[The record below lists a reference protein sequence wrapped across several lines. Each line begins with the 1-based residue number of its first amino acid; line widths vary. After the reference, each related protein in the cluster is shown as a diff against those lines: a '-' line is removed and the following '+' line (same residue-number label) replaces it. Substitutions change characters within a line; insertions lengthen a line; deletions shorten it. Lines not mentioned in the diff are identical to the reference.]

1 MSKDKIII
9 RGIRQHNLKNINVDI
24 PRNKLVVITG
34 ISGSGKSSLAFDTIY
49 AEGQR
54 RYVES
59 LSAYARQFLEM
70 MEKPDID
77 YIEGLS
83 PAIAIEQKSV
93 SRNPRSTVG
102 TITEIYD
109 YLRLLFAHI
118 GTVFC
123 YKCGKKIQSQ
133 SPSQIVEKIM
143 KYPVSTLRRQSF
155 GASATKIQ
163 VLAPLVRGRKGEY
176 TALLEKIQQEGYVRV
191 RIDGIIHDLEEDIG
205 IDKNKKHNIEVVI
218 DRLVVKSDNK
228 PYIADSVETALKLS
242 EGLVLIVVK
251 NKKTTE
257 EKLFSQKFSCPHC
270 DISYPELAPRM
281 FSFNSPYGAC
291 QQCHGLGEK
300 MEVDE
305 DLIVPDKNKSIN
317 EGAIEPWHNPVTTK
331 MHRWKNSVSTYFSTI
346 LESLS
351 YHYRFNLNTPFKD
364 LDENIRKI
372 ILYGSGEEL
381 VQFDVERAGQLHSY
395 EDAFEGVVGNIERR
409 YHDTDSEYVKAEI
422 YRKYIILKTCPE
434 CGGQRLKKEALSV
447 KIKNKTISEVTSLTI
462 EKVLR
467 FFENLDL
474 TSQEELIAHQI
485 LKEIKARLTFLMNV
499 GLDYISLERK
509 AETLSGGETAR
520 TRLATQIGSSLVG
533 VLYILDEPTVG
544 LHQRDTSRLITTL
557 KNLRDLG
564 NTIIIVEHDENTIK
578 SADHII
584 DLGPGAGEYGGE
596 IVAQGTPKEIMQ
608 SKNSLT
614 GKYLKKELTIPVP
627 EKNRIPKKGYL
638 EIWGAQEHNLK
649 NINVKFPLG
658 LFICI
663 TGVSGSGKSTL
674 IDEILF
680 KGLAKILY
688 HSKIKVGKHD
698 KITGADKIDK
708 VINITQEPIGR
719 TPRSNPATYTD
730 TFGPIREIFSKIK
743 TARIRGYKPG
753 RFSFNVKGGRCEKC
767 NGEGLLKIEMH
778 FLPDVYVTCEL
789 CKGKR
794 YNNET
799 LEVKYKGK
807 NIAEVLSM
815 SVEEALKFLENIP
828 VIQRKLQTLHDVGL
842 GYIKLGQSATTLSGG
857 EAQRIKLAKELSK
870 VATGNTLYILDEPT
884 TGLHFADTDK
894 LLKVLNRLV
903 DKGNTLIVIEHNP
916 DVIKI
921 ADYIIDLGPEGGDK
935 GGKIVAKG
943 TPKEVS
949 LCKKSHTGKI
959 IENILTPKKI
969 KPINKSV
976 SKKRIS

>member
-70 MEKPDID
+70 MEKPDVD

-93 SRNPRSTVG
+93 SKNPRSTVG

-118 GTVFC
+118 GTVYC
-123 YKCGKKIQSQ
+123 YQCGKQIQSQ

-143 KYPVSTLRRQSF
+143 KYPVS
-155 GASATKIQ
+155 TKIQ

-176 TALLEKIQQEGYVRV
+176 TALLEKIKQEGYVRV
-191 RIDGIIHDLEEDIG
+191 RIDGIIHDLEEDIR
-205 IDKNKKHNIEVVI
+205 IDKNKKHNIEIVI

-228 PYIADSVETALKLS
+228 PYIADSVETALKLA
-242 EGLVLIVVK
+242 EGLALIVAT

-270 DISYPELAPRM
+270 EISYSELTPRM

-291 QQCHGLGEK
+291 PECHGLGEK
-300 MEVDE
+300 MEVDA
-305 DLIVPDKNKSIN
+305 DLIVPDKNKSLA
-317 EGAIEPWHNPVTTK
+317 EGAVEPWDNPVTTK
-331 MHRWKNSVSTYFSTI
+331 RHMWKRSVGRYFSSI

-351 YHYRFNLNTPFKD
+351 YHYKFNLNTPFKD
-364 LDENIRKI
+364 LPENIRNI
-372 ILYGSGEEL
+372 ILYGSGDEL
-381 VQFDVERAGQLHSY
+381 IKFDVERAGQLHSY
-395 EDAFEGVVGNIERR
+395 QDAFEGVVGNIERR
-409 YHDTDSEYVKAEI
+409 YHDTDSEYVKEEI

-434 CGGQRLKKEALSV
+434 CKGQRLKKEALSV
-447 KIKNKTISEVTSLTI
+447 KIKNKSIAEVTSLTI
-462 EKVLR
+462 EEVLA
-467 FFENLDL
+467 FFENLKL
-474 TSQEELIAHQI
+474 TSQEELISHQI
-485 LKEIKARLTFLMNV
+485 LKEIKARLKFLMNV
-499 GLDYISLERK
+499 GLDYISLDRK

-544 LHQRDTSRLITTL
+544 LHQRDTGRLITTL

-584 DLGPGAGEYGGE
+584 DLGPGAGEYGGR
-596 IVAQGTPKEIMQ
+596 IVAQGTPQEIMR

-614 GKYLKKELTIPVP
+614 GKYLKKELIIPIP

-638 EIWGAQEHNLK
+638 EILGAEEHNLK
-649 NINVKFPLG
+649 KINVKFPLG

-674 IDEILF
+674 VDEILF
-680 KGLAKILY
+680 KGLARILY
-688 HSKIKVGKHD
+688 NSKIKAGIHD
-698 KITGADKIDK
+698 KIIGADKIDK

-730 TFGPIREIFSKIK
+730 TFGPIREIFSKAK
-743 TARIRGYKPG
+743 TARIRGYKSG
-753 RFSFNVKGGRCEKC
+753 RFSFNVKGGRCEQC
-767 NGEGLLKIEMH
+767 SGEGLLKIEMH
-778 FLPDVYVTCEL
+778 FLPDVYVTCES

-807 NIAEVLSM
+807 NIAEVLNM
-815 SVEEALKFLENIP
+815 SVEEALKFFENIP
-828 VIQRKLQTLHDVGL
+828 VIRRKLQTLNDVGL

-870 VATGNTLYILDEPT
+870 VATGNTVYILDEPT

-935 GGKIVAKG
+935 GGKIVAEG
-943 TPKEVS
+943 TPEEIS
-949 LCKKSHTGKI
+949 LSEQSYTGKVL
-959 IENILTPKKI
+959 NKILNLKE
-969 KPINKSV
+969 
-976 SKKRIS
+976 

>member
-34 ISGSGKSSLAFDTIY
+34 LSGSGKSSLAFDTIY

-54 RYVES
+54 RYVQS

-83 PAIAIEQKSV
+83 PAIAIEQKPV
-93 SRNPRSTVG
+93 SHNPRSTVG

-118 GTVFC
+118 GTVYC
-123 YKCGKKIQSQ
+123 YKCGRQIQSQ

-143 KYPVSTLRRQSF
+143 KYPVS
-155 GASATKIQ
+155 TKIQ

-176 TALLEKIQQEGYVRV
+176 TALLEKIKQEGYVRV
-191 RIDGIIHDLEEDIG
+191 RIDGIIHDLEEDIK
-205 IDKNKKHNIEVVI
+205 IDKNKKHNIEIVV

-228 PYIADSVETALKLS
+228 PYIADSVETALKLA
-242 EGLVLIVVK
+242 EGLVIIAAIDK
-251 NKKTTE
+251 KKTPARQPAAKLAGNQKAGGE

-270 DISYPELAPRM
+270 EISYGELTPRM

-291 QQCHGLGEK
+291 TECHGLGEK
-300 MEVDE
+300 MEIDA
-305 DLIVPDKNKSIN
+305 DLIVPDKNKSLA
-317 EGAIEPWHNPVTTK
+317 EGAVEPWDNPVTTK
-331 MHRWKNSVSTYFSTI
+331 RHMWKHSVSRYFSSI

-351 YHYRFNLNTPFKD
+351 YHYKFNLNTSFKD
-364 LDENIRKI
+364 LPENIRNI
-372 ILYGSGEEL
+372 ILYGSGDEL
-381 VQFDVERAGQLHSY
+381 IKFDVERAGQLHSY
-395 EDAFEGVVGNIERR
+395 QDVFEGVIGNIERR
-409 YHDTDSEYVKAEI
+409 YRETDSEYVKEEI

-434 CGGQRLKKEALSV
+434 CKGQRLKKEALSV
-447 KIKNKTISEVTSLTI
+447 KIKNKSIAGITSLTI
-462 EKVLR
+462 KESLS
-467 FFENLDL
+467 FFENLKL
-474 TSQEELIAHQI
+474 SSQEELISHQI
-485 LKEIKARLTFLMNV
+485 LKEIKSRLKFLMNV
-499 GLDYISLERK
+499 GLDYISLNRK

-564 NTIIIVEHDENTIK
+564 NTIIIVEHDENTIR

-584 DLGPGAGEYGGE
+584 DLGPGAGEHGGQ
-596 IVAQGTPKEIMQ
+596 IVAQGTPKEIMR

-614 GKYLKKELTIPVP
+614 GKYLKKELSIPIPSKHRVP
-627 EKNRIPKKGYL
+627 QKGYL
-638 EIWGAQEHNLK
+638 EIFGAQEHNLK
-649 NINVKFPLG
+649 KIDVKFPLG
-658 LFICI
+658 LFICV

-674 IDEILF
+674 VDEILF
-680 KGLAKILY
+680 KGLTKILY
-688 HSKIKVGKHD
+688 NSKTQAGKHE

-708 VINITQEPIGR
+708 VINITQEPIGK

-730 TFGPIREIFSKIK
+730 TFGPIRELFSKVK
-743 TARIRGYKPG
+743 TARIRGYKSG
-753 RFSFNVKGGRCEKC
+753 RFSFNVKGGRCEQC
-767 NGEGLLKIEMH
+767 GGEGLLKIEMH
-778 FLPDVYVTCEL
+778 FLPDVYVTCES

-807 NIAEVLSM
+807 NIAEVLNM
-815 SVEEALKFLENIP
+815 SVEEALKFFENVPI
-828 VIQRKLQTLHDVGL
+828 VKRKLQTLNDVGL
-842 GYIKLGQSATTLSGG
+842 GYIKLGQAATTLSGG

-921 ADYIIDLGPEGGDK
+921 ADYIVDLGPEGGDK
-935 GGKIVAKG
+935 GGKIVAQG
-943 TPKEVS
+943 TPKEIS
-949 LCKKSHTGKI
+949 LSKQSYTGKVLK
-959 IENILTPKKI
+959 EILNPQ
-969 KPINKSV
+969 
-976 SKKRIS
+976 KRTH

>member
-1 MSKDKIII
+1 MSKEKIII

-34 ISGSGKSSLAFDTIY
+34 LSGSGKSSLAFDTIY

-70 MEKPDID
+70 MGKPDID

-118 GTVFC
+118 GTVYC
-123 YKCGKKIQSQ
+123 YKCGKQIQSQ
-133 SPSQIVEKIM
+133 SPSQIVESIM
-143 KYPVSTLRRQSF
+143 KYPVS
-155 GASATKIQ
+155 TKIQ

-176 TALLEKIQQEGYVRV
+176 TALLEKIRQEGYVRV
-191 RIDGIIHDLEEDIG
+191 RVDGIIYDIEEDIK
-205 IDKNKKHNIEVVI
+205 IDKNKKHNIEIVV

-228 PYIADSVETALKLS
+228 PYIADSVETALKLT
-242 EGLVLIVVK
+242 EGLVIISVTD
-251 NKKTTE
+251 KKKSE

-270 DISYPELAPRM
+270 EISYCELTPRM

-291 QQCHGLGEK
+291 PECHGLGEK
-300 MEVDE
+300 MEIDA
-305 DLIVPDKNKSIN
+305 DLIVPDKNKSIAG
-317 EGAIEPWHNPVTTK
+317 GAIEPWNNPVTTK
-331 MHRWKNSVSTYFSTI
+331 RHRWKYSASRYFSSI
-346 LESLS
+346 LESLA
-351 YHYRFNLNTPFKD
+351 YHYKFNLNTPFKD
-364 LDENIRKI
+364 LPENIKKI
-372 ILYGSGEEL
+372 ILYGSGDEL
-381 VQFDVERAGQLHSY
+381 IKFDVERAGQIHSY
-395 EDAFEGVVGNIERR
+395 EDIFEGVIGNIDRR
-409 YHDTDSEYVKAEI
+409 YRETDSEYVKEEI
-422 YRKYIILKTCPE
+422 YRKYIVLKTCPE
-434 CGGQRLKKEALSV
+434 CKGQRLKKEALSI
-447 KIKNKTISEVTSLTI
+447 KIKNKSISEVTKLTI
-462 EKVLR
+462 QETLD
-467 FFENLDL
+467 FFENMKLS
-474 TSQEELIAHQI
+474 SQEELIAHQI
-485 LKEIKARLTFLMNV
+485 LKEIKARLKFLINV
-499 GLDYISLERK
+499 GLDYISLDRK

-544 LHQRDTSRLITTL
+544 LHQRDTARLITTL

-584 DLGPGAGEYGGE
+584 DLGPGAGEYGGQ
-596 IVAQGTPKEIMQ
+596 IVAQGTLREIMQ

-614 GKYLKKELTIPVP
+614 GKYLKKALSIPVP
-627 EKNRIPKKGYL
+627 AKYRVPQKGYL
-638 EIWGAQEHNLK
+638 QILGAQEHNLK
-649 NINVKFPLG
+649 KIDVKFPLG

-674 IDEILF
+674 VDEILF
-680 KGLAKILY
+680 KGLSKILY
-688 HSKIKVGKHD
+688 NSKMPAGKHS

-730 TFGPIREIFSKIK
+730 TFGPIRELFAKVK
-743 TARIRGYKPG
+743 TARIRGYKSG
-753 RFSFNVKGGRCEKC
+753 RFSFNVKGGRCEQC
-767 NGEGLLKIEMH
+767 GGEGMLKIEMH
-778 FLPDVYVTCEL
+778 FLPDVYVSCES
-789 CKGKR
+789 CQGKR

-799 LEVKYKGK
+799 LEIKYKGK
-807 NIAEVLSM
+807 NIAEVLNM
-815 SVEEALKFLENIP
+815 SVEEALKFFENVP
-828 VIQRKLQTLHDVGL
+828 NVKRKLQTLHDVGL

-857 EAQRIKLAKELSK
+857 EAQRIKLGKELSR
-870 VATGNTLYILDEPT
+870 VATGDTLYILDEPT

-921 ADYIIDLGPEGGDK
+921 ADYIVDLGPEGGDR
-935 GGKIVAKG
+935 GGEIVAQG

-949 LCKKSHTGKI
+949 LCENSYTGKI
-959 IENILTPKKI
+959 LKNIL
-969 KPINKSV
+969 NSD
-976 SKKRIS
+976 